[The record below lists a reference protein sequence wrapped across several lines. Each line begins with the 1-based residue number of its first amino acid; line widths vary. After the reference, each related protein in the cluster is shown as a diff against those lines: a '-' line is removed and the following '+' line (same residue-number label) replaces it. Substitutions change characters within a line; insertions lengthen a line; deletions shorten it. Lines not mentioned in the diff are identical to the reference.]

1 MQAGPQAKK
10 AAAPSGRSRRWF
22 PVADSKRLDAV
33 VDALIATFSAHAAA
47 CREEKRLAGPGSAG
61 VVLAAAPDQP
71 TVVDLKWAKRLES
84 ITFDALPNTRAA
96 AVKWASTITA
106 VTGVFG
112 IFALVKG
119 RSDITA
125 LTHGWELIVA
135 GLFLVAVLCL
145 LRSIVLAALAAE
157 GTPTFDAVDTTN
169 IRGKYSHATTVAA
182 FQLVGSRVLAV
193 LAMLLVTAAVG
204 IVWFG
209 PNSAAPALSYV
220 STSDGTLMCGAL
232 SVGVDGKLNLKQNGV
247 TATKALDP
255 AKVRAVVA
263 TATCPG

>member
-1 MQAGPQAKK
+1 
-10 AAAPSGRSRRWF
+10 
-22 PVADSKRLDAV
+22 VAEATWLDST
-33 VDALIATFSAHAAA
+33 VDALIATFSVHAAV
-47 CREEKRLAGPGSAG
+47 CREEKRRTGLASGGA
-61 VVLAAAPDQP
+61 VLVAAPETP
-71 TVVDLKWAKRLES
+71 AVVDLKWAKRLES
-84 ITFDALPNTRAA
+84 ITFDALSNTRAA

-125 LTHGWELIVA
+125 LTHGWELVVA

-157 GTPTFDAVDTTN
+157 GTPTFESVDTTN
-169 IRGKYSHATTVAA
+169 IRRKYSHATAVAA

-193 LAMLLVTAAVG
+193 VAMLLVTAAVG
-204 IVWFG
+204 IVWFA
-209 PNSAAPALSYV
+209 PSASAPALSYV

-232 SVGVDGKLNLKQNGV
+232 SVGVDGKLNLKQNGA

-255 AKVRAVVA
+255 STVRAVVA
-263 TATCPG
+263 TLACPA